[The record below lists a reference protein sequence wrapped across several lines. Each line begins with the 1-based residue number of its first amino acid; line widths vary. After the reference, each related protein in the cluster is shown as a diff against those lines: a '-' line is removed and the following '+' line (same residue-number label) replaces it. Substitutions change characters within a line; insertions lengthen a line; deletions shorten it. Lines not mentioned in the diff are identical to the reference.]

1 MFIDQVTISVKA
13 GDGGDGCCSFRR
25 EKHIPLGG
33 PDGGDGG
40 RGGDV
45 ILQVN
50 PNLSTL
56 IDLRYK
62 KLYQAEN
69 GKPGKGNQMTGRS
82 GKDLIVSLP
91 PGTLVKNK
99 ETDELLVDLKE
110 SGQQFVVV
118 KGGNYGQ
125 GNIRFKSATNRA
137 PKKFGTGKPGE
148 SCQLF
153 LELKLLADVGII
165 GFPNAGKSTLISRIS
180 NARPK
185 VAGYPFTTLVPNLG
199 IVRLDEGESFV
210 AADIP
215 GLIEGAH
222 KGKGLGHQFLRHIE
236 RTRLLLHLIDFS
248 DIDSDNILDRYHKL
262 QNELKAFSENLFE
275 KPQILVA
282 TKMDD
287 PQSAINLE
295 KVKLGMKKMN
305 PSLIVISSVTGEGI
319 EKLLWKIKEGLAIG
333 REEDLETET

>member
-1 MFIDQVTISVKA
+1 MFIDQVSISVKA

-25 EKHIPLGG
+25 EKYIPLGG

-40 RGGDV
+40 KGGDV
-45 ILQVN
+45 ILEVDT
-50 PNLSTL
+50 NLTTL

-69 GKPGKGNQMTGRS
+69 GKPGKANQMTGRS
-82 GKDLIVSLP
+82 GKSLTIRLP
-91 PGTLVKNK
+91 PGTLVKNE
-99 ETDELLVDLKE
+99 ETGELLVDLKE
-110 SGQQFVVV
+110 SRQKFVVA
-118 KGGNYGQ
+118 KGGLFGR
-125 GNIRFKSATNRA
+125 GNTRFKTPTNRS
-137 PKKFGTGKPGE
+137 PKKIGKGKSGE
-148 SCQLF
+148 MCRLF

-185 VAGYPFTTLVPNLG
+185 VAEYPFTTLVPNLG
-199 IVRLDEGESFV
+199 IVKLDEGESFV

-215 GLIEGAH
+215 GIIEGAH

-248 DIDSDNILDRYHKL
+248 DVNSENILNRYHKL
-262 QNELKAFSENLFE
+262 QLELKTFSQSLFL

-287 PQSAINLE
+287 PKSMENLE
-295 KVKLGMKKMN
+295 KVRASINDIN
-305 PSLIVISSVTGEGI
+305 PLLYTISSVTGDGI
-319 EKLLWKIKEGLAIG
+319 ERLLWKIQECLASKKE
-333 REEDLETET
+333 ETDTEF